1 MKSIKIKIVKESFSS
16 GGTLTKS
23 IIKKA
28 LIKLGD
34 KLKEKNI
41 KIDLVVAGGIIS
53 VLYFNNRE
61 STKDIDAIFP
71 NNPDKLK
78 ILKELIDE
86 VSEEQNLEKGVWL
99 NDSISFFGLETKS
112 KLKIFNHSNLV
123 LYSAKWEELLG
134 MKLSGAW
141 RSDKDKDDALET
153 LKRIK
158 GKSKEEILKLAIK
171 YKNAAPVIADKEISE
186 RFNYTWKKAYEEEK

>member
-53 VLYFNNRE
+53 VLYFKKRE